1 MQSSSIAKHNP
12 PLSLP
17 ALSSSLGL
25 FRGPALRRSY
35 RRRLCPS
42 DDQAGHTSRL
52 NHQDAAEPPHAIS
65 PDSLHVTPAGAS
77 TARPSHAPAPPYH
90 PTVRTRRR
98 IKIMTPG
105 RPAAG
110 TLRHRQI
117 DQPNTGRRGAP
128 TFALASLDLARC
140 LRRPPEDAGP
150 PMPQALLDIPTCR
163 NLGSRH
169 QSKFTL
175 KKTFRAAHTPPP
187 LLKITSKIDSDR
199 RSMPHYPPRY
209 TTESPLLCRRIDI
222 PEKRCKNKPNII
234 DRTQNRRKTAGNN
247 GIEAVFSNK
256 NDLQRRKNLKNRPP
270 ERPRKDSGGYGPR
283 SQSVATL

>member
-1 MQSSSIAKHNP
+1 MFCSWSVPVAAAARVLFVHLRPVPRLTPASGRHPNRAFPLPPGQSGCLHARPFSQPARADDITKVQSSSIAKHNP

-35 RRRLCPS
+35 RRRLCPA

-98 IKIMTPG
+98 ITIMTPG
-105 RPAAG
+105 RPAAV
-110 TLRHRQI
+110 TPRHRQI
-117 DQPNTGRRGAP
+117 AQTNTGRRGAP

-140 LRRPPEDAGP
+140 LRRPTEVAGP
-150 PMPQALLDIPTCR
+150 PMP
-163 NLGSRH
+163 
-169 QSKFTL
+169 
-175 KKTFRAAHTPPP
+175 
-187 LLKITSKIDSDR
+187 
-199 RSMPHYPPRY
+199 
-209 TTESPLLCRRIDI
+209 
-222 PEKRCKNKPNII
+222 
-234 DRTQNRRKTAGNN
+234 
-247 GIEAVFSNK
+247 
-256 NDLQRRKNLKNRPP
+256 
-270 ERPRKDSGGYGPR
+270 
-283 SQSVATL
+283 